1 MQPSRNNLFSQSNT
15 ETLERRMYL
24 KSIFFLREALAPT
37 FYSVLSLTIS
47 ANPRRYSAFYSASQ
61 SSLSYVRSRF
71 LNPLVPQVFNTAR
84 KSWQNYFFRLQTRLF
99 YELFQLSPWE
109 ISKWPK
115 NYLDFLHC
123 VNQNFTTAYNLKY
136 CTPSSRKTTT
146 TTTKVHQHPHTVMF
160 AFSSWLHIT

>member
-1 MQPSRNNLFSQSNT
+1 
-15 ETLERRMYL
+15 MYL

-136 CTPSSRKTTT
+136 CTPTSRKTTT
-146 TTTKVHQHPHTVMF
+146 TTTKVHQDPHTVMF
-160 AFSSWLHIT
+160 AFSFWLHIT